1 MNKSIA
7 AFIVV
12 AAGIALTPW
21 VADNYYVKLATFVA
35 MYGALAL
42 SWNFIGGYTG
52 YPSFA
57 TAAFIGLGSYAGALF
72 QNAGVPLILAWLLAG
87 VVTAA
92 FAAVLGFAILRVKGH
107 YFAVGSISV
116 VEVLRLI
123 ASSWS
128 GLTGGGDGLN
138 VKILQGGADYAGRV
152 FLFAMLA
159 VMIATF
165 AVTVWVERSRFGF
178 GLKAIKQNE
187 DAANMVGV
195 NVSAYKIGAFTLS
208 AVFCGITGA
217 VYASWIAYIAP
228 VDAFSILT
236 TLKVPVMA
244 LLGGEG
250 TIFGP
255 VLGALVFVILE
266 ESIWARFLEANQAIL
281 GLTIVVLIFFLPG
294 GLLRIDY
301 RRIGRRLGMGRS
313 GGTGGAGG
321 TAGTGAT
328 SATSGTSTGGTGSN
342 KDGRDA

>member
-1 MNKSIA
+1 MNKSIL
-7 AFIVV
+7 AFVVV
-12 AAGIALTPW
+12 AAGVAAVPF

-35 MYGALAL
+35 MYASLAL

-57 TAAFIGLGSYAGALF
+57 TAAFIGLGSYAGALL
-72 QNAGVPLILAWLLAG
+72 QNAGLPMVAAWLGAA
-87 VVTAA
+87 VVTAG

-116 VEVLRLI
+116 VEVLRLV

-138 VKILQGGADYAGRV
+138 VKIMQGGADFAGRV

-159 VMIATF
+159 VMILCFVATL
-165 AVTVWVERSRFGF
+165 WVEKSRFGF

-187 DAANMVGV
+187 DAADMVGV

-208 AVFCGITGA
+208 AVFCGMTGA
-217 VYASWIAYIAP
+217 IYASWIAYIAP

-250 TIFGP
+250 TVFGP

-266 ESIWARFLEANQAIL
+266 ESIWAKFLEANQAIL
-281 GLTIVVLIFFLPG
+281 GATIVVLIFFLPG

-301 RRIGRRLGMGRS
+301 RQLLQRLKGRRH
-313 GGTGGAGG
+313 A
-321 TAGTGAT
+321 
-328 SATSGTSTGGTGSN
+328 
-342 KDGRDA
+342 

>member
-1 MNKSIA
+1 MNRSVA
-7 AFIVV
+7 AFAVV
-12 AAGIALTPW
+12 ALGIALTPF

-35 MYGALAL
+35 MYAALAL

-57 TAAFIGLGSYAGALF
+57 TAAFIGLGSYAGALA
-72 QNAGVPLILAWLLAG
+72 QNAGVPMVAAWLVAAVL
-87 VVTAA
+87 TAA
-92 FAAVLGFAILRVKGH
+92 FAALLGFAILRVKGH

-116 VEVLRLI
+116 VEVLRLV

-138 VKILQGGADYAGRV
+138 VKIMEGGPDFAGRV

-159 VMIATF
+159 VAVLAF
-165 AVTVWVERSRFGF
+165 AATVWVENSRFGF

-187 DAANMVGV
+187 DAADMVGID
-195 NVSAYKIGAFTLS
+195 VSACKIGAFTFS
-208 AVFCGITGA
+208 AVFCGMVGA
-217 VYASWIAYIAP
+217 IYASWIAYIAP

-250 TIFGP
+250 TVFGP
-255 VLGALVFVILE
+255 VLGALVFVVLE

-281 GLTIVVLIFFLPG
+281 GATIVVLIFFLPG

-301 RRIGRRLGMGRS
+301 AALARRLSGRAGGGRR
-313 GGTGGAGG
+313 A
-321 TAGTGAT
+321 
-328 SATSGTSTGGTGSN
+328 
-342 KDGRDA
+342 

>member
-7 AFIVV
+7 AFIFV
-12 AAGIALTPW
+12 ALGIAVTPF
-21 VADNYYVKLATFVA
+21 VADNYYVKLATLVA
-35 MYGALAL
+35 MYAALAL
-42 SWNFIGGYTG
+42 SWNFIGGYAG

-57 TAAFIGLGSYAGALF
+57 TAAFLGLGSYAGALT
-72 QNAGVPLILAWLLAG
+72 QNAGVPMVLAWVIAG
-87 VVTAA
+87 IFTAM

-116 VEVLRLI
+116 VEVTRLV

-138 VKILQGGADYAGRV
+138 VKIMQGGADYAGRV
-152 FLFAMLA
+152 FLFAMLS
-159 VMIATF
+159 VMILTF
-165 AVTVWVERSRFGF
+165 IVTVWVDRSRFGF

-187 DAANMVGV
+187 VAADMVGV
-195 NVSAYKIGAFTLS
+195 NISAYKIGAFILS
-208 AVFCGITGA
+208 AVFCGMTGA
-217 VYASWIAYIAP
+217 IYASWIGYIAP

-255 VLGALVFVILE
+255 VLGALVFVLLE
-266 ESIWARFLEANQAIL
+266 ESIWSRFLEANQAIL

-301 RRIGRRLGMGRS
+301 RRIRQKLRIANREAS
-313 GGTGGAGG
+313 RA
-321 TAGTGAT
+321 
-328 SATSGTSTGGTGSN
+328 
-342 KDGRDA
+342 